1 MSRWLWILVA
11 VVISTG
17 VYFTIR
23 YGLRPKPIPVLN
35 PTEFQ
40 DLKQIGVVLY
50 KRLHQNIR
58 AERLVVLGSSDEIKD
73 YEQVWQ
79 GLAESVL
86 ADKEKLVIFI
96 REGMKNPPAIAG
108 VDVATYTMEQ
118 VQSGEFFKE
127 VTGRIA
133 RKQLVA
139 VLAWTPE
146 ATHLV
151 KESLSQKLD
160 PAVRHPVLAL
170 STLRFAIDEADVSSL
185 QPQCLDASPGA
196 DELKKL
202 KCAAYKVAR
211 KFLKK
216 RLDAGRI
223 WAVAE
228 RHGLKEF
235 LVFIH
240 QP

>member
-1 MSRWLWILVA
+1 MSRWFWILLA
-11 VVISTG
+11 VLISTG

-23 YGLRPKPIPVLN
+23 YGLRPKAVPVLN

-40 DLKQIGVVLY
+40 NVKQIGVVLY

-58 AERLVVLGSSDEIKD
+58 AERIVVLGSSNDVKD
-73 YEQVWQ
+73 YDQVWA
-79 GLAESVL
+79 GLAESAL
-86 ADKEKLVIFI
+86 ADKEKLVFFV
-96 REGMKNPPAIAG
+96 REGMKAQPAQEGA
-108 VDVATYTMEQ
+108 DVVTFTEEQ
-118 VQSGEFFKE
+118 LRSGTLFQEMKA
-127 VTGRIA
+127 RLQ
-133 RKQLVA
+133 RKQLVI
-139 VLAWTPE
+139 VHAWTPE
-146 ATHLV
+146 VTHLV
-151 KESLSQKLD
+151 KDSVSQRLD
-160 PAVRHPVLAL
+160 RVVGHPVLSL
-170 STLRFAIDEADVSSL
+170 STLRFAVDEAAAGDL

-196 DELKKL
+196 DDQHKL
-202 KCAAYKVAR
+202 SCAAYKVAR

-216 RLDAGRI
+216 RLDTAKI

>member
-1 MSRWLWILVA
+1 MSRWLWIFLA
-11 VVISTG
+11 VMISTG

-40 DLKQIGVVLY
+40 SLKQIGVVLY

-58 AERLVVLGSSDEIKD
+58 TERIVILGSSEDVKD
-73 YEQVWQ
+73 YDQVWL
-79 GLAESVL
+79 GLAESAL
-86 ADKEKLVIFI
+86 ADKEKLVFFV
-96 REGMKNPPAIAG
+96 REGMKAMPPQDGAEVVPFTDA
-108 VDVATYTMEQ
+108 Q
-118 VQSGEFFKE
+118 VQSGELFQEIIKRE
-127 VTGRIA
+127 Q
-133 RKQLVA
+133 RKQLVI
-139 VLAWTPE
+139 VHAWTPE
-146 ATHLV
+146 VTHLV
-151 KESLSQKLD
+151 KDSISQRLD
-160 PAVRHPVLAL
+160 PIVRHPVLSI
-170 STLRFAIDEADVSSL
+170 STLGFAVEEADISTL
-185 QPQCLDASPGA
+185 QPQCLDATAA
-196 DELKKL
+196 DELQKL

-211 KFLKK
+211 KFIKK
-216 RLDAGRI
+216 RLDAGKI

>member
-1 MSRWLWILVA
+1 MSRWLWILLA
-11 VVISTG
+11 VIISTG

-40 DLKQIGVVLY
+40 ELKQIGVVLY

-58 AERLVVLGSSDEIKD
+58 TERIVMLGSSAEVKD
-73 YEQVWQ
+73 YEQIWL
-79 GLAESVL
+79 GLAESAL
-86 ADKEKLVIFI
+86 ADKEKLVVFV
-96 REGMKNPPAIAG
+96 REGMKPLPPIPGAEM
-108 VDVATYTMEQ
+108 VPFTMEQ
-118 VQSGEFFKE
+118 VKSGGFFKE
-127 VTGRIA
+127 VAGRLA
-133 RKQLVA
+133 RKQLV
-139 VLAWTPE
+139 VVHAWTPE

-151 KESLSQKLD
+151 KDSLSQKLD

-170 STLRFAIDEADVSSL
+170 STLRFAIDEADIGNL
-185 QPQCLDASPGA
+185 QPQCLDASPDA
-196 DELKKL
+196 DELKRL
-202 KCAAYKVAR
+202 HCAAYKVAR

>member
-1 MSRWLWILVA
+1 MSRWLWIFLA
-11 VVISTG
+11 VLISTG

-40 DLKQIGVVLY
+40 QLKQIGVVLY

-58 AERLVVLGSSDEIKD
+58 TERLVILGSGEDVKD
-73 YEQVWQ
+73 YDQIWS
-79 GLAESVL
+79 GLSESAL
-86 ADKEKLVIFI
+86 ADKEKLVFFV
-96 REGMKNPPAIAG
+96 REGMKPPAPQGGAEVIGFTETHLNGGQLFQEIA
-108 VDVATYTMEQ
+108 Q
-118 VQSGEFFKE
+118 RLQ
-127 VTGRIA
+127 
-133 RKQLVA
+133 RKQLVI
-139 VLAWTPE
+139 VHAWTHE
-146 ATHLV
+146 VSHLMQNSISEKMEPMV
-151 KESLSQKLD
+151 H
-160 PAVRHPVLAL
+160 HPVLSL
-170 STLRFAIDEADVSSL
+170 STLRFAVDEADIGAL
-185 QPQCLDASPGA
+185 QPQCLDATPGA
-196 DELKKL
+196 GDQKKL

-216 RLDAGRI
+216 RLDTGRI